1 MSKRFILKE
10 LARYGVGTYADII
23 YRNALLY
30 PKDIAFQL
38 GSEQVSFSEFNTR
51 VNRLIHGLQSLG
63 VKKGDV
69 LGVLSWNCLEY
80 TDVYGAAMK
89 AGCIASPYNARLQS
103 SELDYLI
110 NYSEASTVFV
120 GPDLVEMLTSLRS
133 RLPKV
138 RNFISFK
145 GSFPGMIAY
154 DDLLG
159 SSPSD
164 EPDVHVEEE
173 DPLFIFYTSGTTG
186 VPRGALYTQARAMD
200 DTRRLAIA
208 LNLEFGNIQI
218 QIMPLFHVGGTKN
231 LWGYYFVGATN
242 VIMPQISFDPRAT
255 LKAIQD
261 ERATD
266 IHIVATHLA
275 AFLALP
281 DVDRYDL
288 SSLKRMFYAASPMPL
303 EILRRGMEKWGPI
316 FIQFYGATEDGPNVT
331 MLSKRQHNLLDRP
344 PEEQKTLGSAGF
356 THIGVQVRIVDK
368 DDRDVEPGEVGE
380 LIVRSK
386 ATMKEWWHKPDETRE
401 TIVDGWV
408 HTGDLGRYDENG
420 FIYIVDRKKDMIVS
434 GGENIF
440 PREIEEVIYQ
450 HQAVQEVSVFGIPDP
465 YWVEKVHAVVVLK
478 KGEDVTE
485 QGIIDFCK
493 ERLARFK
500 APKSVEFV
508 DALPKNP
515 AGKILKR
522 EMREKY
528 WSGVERRV

>member
-1 MSKRFILKE
+1 
-10 LARYGVGTYADII
+10 
-23 YRNALLY
+23 
-30 PKDIAFQL
+30 
-38 GSEQVSFSEFNTR
+38 
-51 VNRLIHGLQSLG
+51 
-63 VKKGDV
+63 
-69 LGVLSWNCLEY
+69 
-80 TDVYGAAMK
+80 
-89 AGCIASPYNARLQS
+89 
-103 SELDYLI
+103 
-110 NYSEASTVFV
+110 
-120 GPDLVEMLTSLRS
+120 
-133 RLPKV
+133 
-138 RNFISFK
+138 
-145 GSFPGMIAY
+145 
-154 DDLLG
+154 
-159 SSPSD
+159 
-164 EPDVHVEEE
+164 
-173 DPLFIFYTSGTTG
+173 
-186 VPRGALYTQARAMD
+186 
-200 DTRRLAIA
+200 
-208 LNLEFGNIQI
+208 
-218 QIMPLFHVGGTKN
+218 
-231 LWGYYFVGATN
+231 
-242 VIMPQISFDPRAT
+242 
-255 LKAIQD
+255 
-261 ERATD
+261 
-266 IHIVATHLA
+266 
-275 AFLALP
+275 
-281 DVDRYDL
+281 
-288 SSLKRMFYAASPMPL
+288 
-303 EILRRGMEKWGPI
+303 
-316 FIQFYGATEDGPNVT
+316 